1 MKTKKDSVFKDER
14 GSFAYFIA
22 FVFLA
27 ITLVFLFGVGIPLLV
42 NINAEFYEA
51 GESIIEMAAPRI
63 AAIEDANARAVFEN
77 ATSAMQTSQTDQ
89 VEILSTFYQY
99 GWLIIIVIIVLILFM
114 ASRQQVESGGGV
126 R

>member
-1 MKTKKDSVFKDER
+1 MKKKNSILNDER

-27 ITLVFLFGVGIPLLV
+27 ITLVFLFGVGIPLLTA
-42 NINAEFYEA
+42 INTEFYAA
-51 GESIIEMAAPRI
+51 GEDIIGMSANTTSQ
-63 AAIEDANARAVFEN
+63 IEDANARAVFEN
-77 ATSAMQTSQTDQ
+77 AQNAMLNSTEDQ
-89 VEILSTFYQY
+89 VEILSMFFQY

-114 ASRQQVESGGGV
+114 ASRQQVESGGV

>member
-1 MKTKKDSVFKDER
+1 MKFKKKGLMNEER

-27 ITLVFLFGVGIPLLV
+27 LTLVFLFGVGIPLLV
-42 NINAEFYEA
+42 SINTEFYAA
-51 GESIIEMAAPRI
+51 GEDIINMSANTTSQI
-63 AAIEDANARAVFEN
+63 QDANARAVFEDAQN
-77 ATSAMQTSQTDQ
+77 AMLNSTEDQ

-99 GWLIIIVIIVLILFM
+99 GWLLIIVIIVLILFM

>member
-1 MKTKKDSVFKDER
+1 MIKKKNSILNDER

-27 ITLVFLFGVGIPLLV
+27 ITLIFLFGVGIPLLV
-42 NINAEFYEA
+42 NINTEFYAA
-51 GESIIEMAAPRI
+51 GEDIINMSGNTTSQI
-63 AAIEDANARAVFEN
+63 KDDTARGVFEDVQ
-77 ATSAMQTSQTDQ
+77 SAMLNSTEDQ
-89 VEILSTFYQY
+89 VDILATFYQF

-114 ASRQQVESGGGV
+114 ASRQQVETGGGV